1 MSETLQEQTEY
12 RYHLTLAR
20 FDPEVEAGG
29 FCHLYGTI
37 TNIGR
42 NALNFA
48 AEHNLRIGVRIYP
61 LSALEGDGVVPA
73 TAPLIDTRG
82 VVQKPLLLTE
92 EQASFEIRITTAFL
106 EPGEYIGVL
115 DLVVEHAYW
124 LADLGQKPYWFRFR
138 CIAPKVWPQYR
149 YRLDLAPFDLDAE
162 VDSVLRLRGTITNT
176 GRNALN
182 FATEQDVR
190 VGARIYPAN
199 AVSGDSA
206 EPLPSPLL
214 DVRGSVLKPLLLA
227 NEQTPFEIQIPTAAL
242 DPGEYVGVLDLVI
255 EFAFWFADLG
265 QKPYWFRFRCA
276 DTGGRAK
283 FRYRLNL
290 AHYDPDIEAGSY
302 LLLQGTITNV
312 GANVLNFAAD
322 ADDQVR
328 LGARVYQVAE
338 SGEIRDLLGQ
348 EPLAWARGT
357 VAATRLATDQSAPF
371 EIEVPTFALESGR
384 YVAVLDLVV
393 ENVFWFADLGQEPFG
408 FAFRI
413 ESDRRLT
420 WALLSDLAKEQASQA
435 LHADDDDAE
444 TARDLELLSAVA
456 AEFDFSGHPLVLSLK
471 TRRAEPKWPEDDIFL
486 NPAALGTHR
495 AFQILNGLET
505 SPYLSKAVPIS
516 RFMLHLYFALRPS
529 HRWNLRQSSNLFEF
543 IKWYLFEAPSLVSCE
558 LPIPNELRLYLNS
571 SACDPWLSPI
581 SLSRLLFSVL
591 FDGKVSVNTRKLA
604 DPVELGLLWVEY
616 LQSKRC
622 RTTGL
627 VPDHLKASL
636 MVNDALSQ
644 KTGIPITEFFARLSA
659 IEPRYRA
666 RFDLANPA
674 HRIAFGFEIILT
686 YLTDPVVG
694 PLISNAMRKY
704 FKQHIGAR
712 QQNLSRLEFLLA
724 GAVGTAELGKEDLR
738 AWQSP
743 AVREWFKNRVSA
755 QYPEFAEF
763 SSLQDPAPQAEISNP
778 PALVIAGFP
787 QTVAGLG
794 ENLRMS
800 VRAFSRLDI
809 SPVIFDVESRIWDKP
824 YASPVSLKGLSLT
837 RDVTLFHLNA
847 ESIPQALLATRSK
860 RVADSY
866 KIGFLLWEL
875 EELPQAHMLGVE
887 LLDEIWV
894 PSEFVRE
901 AYAKHCTC
909 PVLNM
914 GKGIELPD
922 SVTPLERARLGIAE
936 DSFCFLLCCDLGAGL
951 ARKNFLAAV
960 RAFQAAF
967 PSAHERVNLIIKTT
981 DYAKIE
987 WGDCEAQLREIRK
1000 IAQFDERIRIIA
1012 ETVRFET
1019 LLALIATCDCLVS
1032 PHRAEGFGYFPAY
1045 ALALSRPVIG
1055 TDYSGTR
1062 DFCDEETAYPVR
1074 WSPSPIEEGQ
1084 FLFCPEGSFWAEID
1098 EKHLAERMREVV
1110 ADPAEAR
1117 RRAAQGAERMRTLY
1131 SMEKLVARY
1140 RRRLFELG
1148 LVVRNGAA

>member
-1 MSETLQEQTEY
+1 
-12 RYHLTLAR
+12 
-20 FDPEVEAGG
+20 
-29 FCHLYGTI
+29 
-37 TNIGR
+37 
-42 NALNFA
+42 
-48 AEHNLRIGVRIYP
+48 
-61 LSALEGDGVVPA
+61 VVPA
-73 TAPLIDTRG
+73 AVPLLDTRG
-82 VVQKPLLLTE
+82 IVQKPLLLTE
-92 EQASFEIRITTAFL
+92 EQSSFEVRITTAFL

-115 DLVVEHAYW
+115 DLVVEHAFW
-124 LADLGQKPYWFRFR
+124 FADLGQKPYWFRFR
-138 CIAPKVWPQYR
+138 CVPPKVWPQYR

-182 FATEQDVR
+182 FATEHDVR
-190 VGARIYPAN
+190 IGARVYPAN

-214 DVRGSVLKPLLLA
+214 DVRGSVQKPLLLA
-227 NEQTPFEIQIPTAAL
+227 NEQTPFEIQIPSAAL

-276 DTGGRAK
+276 DTGDRAK

-312 GANVLNFAAD
+312 GANVLNFTAD

-328 LGARVYQVAE
+328 LGARVYRVAE
-338 SGEIRDLLGQ
+338 SGKIRDLLVQ

-357 VAATRLATDQSAPF
+357 VAAAKLAMDESARF

-408 FAFRI
+408 FTFRI

-420 WALLSDLAKEQASQA
+420 WAQLSELAKEQAAQA
-435 LHADDDDAE
+435 LRADDDAE
-444 TARDLELLSAVA
+444 TAQDVALLSAVA
-456 AEFDFSGHPLVLSLK
+456 AEFDFSSHPLVLSLK
-471 TRRAEPKWPEDDIFL
+471 TRRAEPKWPEDDLFL
-486 NPAALGTHR
+486 NPAALGTHP
-495 AFQILNGLET
+495 AFQILNSLET
-505 SPYLSKAVPIS
+505 SPNLSKAVPVS
-516 RFMLHLYFALRPS
+516 RFMLHLYFALRPPQ
-529 HRWNLRQSSNLFEF
+529 RWDLRQSSNLFEF
-543 IKWYLFEAPSLVSCE
+543 IKWYLFEAPSLVSGE

-571 SACDPWLSPI
+571 SAYDPWLSPV

-591 FDGKVSVNTRKLA
+591 FDGKVLVNTRKLA

-627 VPDHLKASL
+627 VPENVKASL
-636 MVNDALSQ
+636 MANDALTP

-666 RFDLANPA
+666 RYDLSNPV
-674 HRIAFGFEIILT
+674 HRVAFGLEIILT
-686 YLTDPVVG
+686 YLNDPVIG
-694 PLISNAMRKY
+694 PLISNGMRKY
-704 FKQHIGAR
+704 FKQHIGSR
-712 QQNLSRLEFLLA
+712 KENLSRLEFLLA
-724 GAVGTAELGKEDLR
+724 GAVGTAELGKEDLH
-738 AWQSP
+738 AWQSRT
-743 AVREWFKNRVSA
+743 VREWFKNRISA

-763 SSLQDPAPQAEISNP
+763 SSLQSPVQPAEISPP

-787 QTVAGLG
+787 RTVAGLG

-800 VRAFSRLDI
+800 VQAFSKLDI
-809 SPVIFDVESRIWDKP
+809 SPILFDVESRTWEKP
-824 YASPVSLKGLSLT
+824 YASPVSLRGLSLT
-837 RDVTLFHLNA
+837 RDITLFHLNA
-847 ESIPQALLATRSK
+847 DSIPQALLATRSK
-860 RVADSY
+860 RVADSF

-875 EELPQAHMLGVE
+875 EELPQAHMLGIE

-901 AYAKHCTC
+901 AYAKHSTC

-914 GKGIELPD
+914 GKGIQLPD
-922 SVTPLERARLGIAE
+922 SVVPLERARLGIAE
-936 DSFCFLLCCDLGAGL
+936 DGFCFLLCCDLGAGL

-967 PSAHERVNLIIKTT
+967 PSAHERVYLVIKTT

-987 WGDCEAQLREIRK
+987 WGDSEAQLKQIEK
-1000 IAQFDERIRIIA
+1000 IATFDERIRIIT

-1019 LLALIATCDCLVS
+1019 LMALIATCDCLVS

-1045 ALALSRPVIG
+1045 AMALSRPVIC

-1084 FLFCPEGSFWAEID
+1084 FLFCPEGSYWAEID
-1098 EKHLAERMREVV
+1098 ENHLAERMREVV
-1110 ADPAEAR
+1110 ANPAEAG
-1117 RRAAQGAERMRTLY
+1117 RRAANGATRVRTLY

-1148 LVVRNGAA
+1148 LVVQNDGA